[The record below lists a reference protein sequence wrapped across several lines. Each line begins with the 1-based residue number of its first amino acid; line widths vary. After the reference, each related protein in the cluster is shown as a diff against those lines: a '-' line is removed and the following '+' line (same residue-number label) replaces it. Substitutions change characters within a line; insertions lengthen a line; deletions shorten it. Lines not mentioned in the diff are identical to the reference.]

1 VPASLTKRT
10 PRLRWTR
17 LAASGA
23 VAASLVVTAAACGG
37 AVSASS
43 SASGSSASGSSASG
57 SSASAAP
64 LSQAALIAGSK
75 NEKGLV
81 IYSNALLTQ
90 TQQVIK
96 AFQATYPWIHVTAT
110 DDEDPVIFSKYAAE
124 HATGARTADIL
135 IASAPGLWV
144 GAVAHGYLQP
154 FTPSGISN
162 FPSFISQGK
171 GLYVFSPDPAIT
183 IYNKIVL
190 KGQAPPATVAQ
201 IAQEGADGKYKVATY
216 TINNDFGYSA
226 FWAYVHQ
233 KGWAALDKLGQTAQ
247 TPGDGDVLGQDV
259 AQGGFAVAVFESGLA
274 RGPIE
279 TVPADKKLLGWE
291 YTKDFTPLIPRGIGI
306 TAGAASPDSAKL
318 FLDFVFSGQGQQALC
333 DAGFEASSNTFT
345 PGNGCPNTL
354 KALYAAVGGAQNTY
368 MAPFSAQVASEQASF
383 TARFRQ
389 AFHQ

>member
-1 VPASLTKRT
+1 VPASLNERT

-37 AVSASS
+37 SGTTSS
-43 SASGSSASGSSASG
+43 SNSG

-75 NEKGLV
+75 GEKGLV

-135 IASAPGLWV
+135 IASAPGLWA
-144 GAVAHGYLQP
+144 GAVTHGYLQP

-162 FPSFISQGK
+162 FPSFISQGQ

-183 IYNKIVL
+183 IYNKILL

-201 IAQEGADGKYKVATY
+201 IAQEGVDGKYKVATY
-216 TINNDFGYSA
+216 TINNNFGYTA

-233 KGWAALDKLGQTAQ
+233 KGWAALDKLGQTAK

-318 FLDFVFSGQGQQALC
+318 FLDFVFSNPGQQALC

-345 PGNGCPNTL
+345 PSNGCPNTL

-368 MAPFSAQVASEQASF
+368 MTPFSQQVASEQTSF

>member
-1 VPASLTKRT
+1 MPASPRNRT
-10 PRLRWTR
+10 SRRRWTR
-17 LAASGA
+17 LAAPAA

-37 AVSASS
+37 SAATSS
-43 SASGSSASGSSASG
+43 SNSGTSASGSPASG
-57 SSASAAP
+57 AP

-75 NEKGLV
+75 HETGLV

-90 TQQVIK
+90 TQHVIK
-96 AFQATYPWIHVTAT
+96 AFETTYPWIHVTAT

-154 FTPSGISN
+154 FTPAGISN

-183 IYNKIVL
+183 IYNKILL
-190 KGQAPPATVAQ
+190 KGQAPPTTIAQ
-201 IAQEGADGKYKVATY
+201 ISQDGITGKYKVATY
-216 TINNDFGYSA
+216 TINNDFGYTA
-226 FWAYVHQ
+226 FWGYVHQ
-233 KGWAALDKLGQTAQ
+233 QSWAALDKLGQTAK
-247 TPGDGDVLGQDV
+247 TPGDGDVLAQDV
-259 AQGGFAVAVFESGLA
+259 AQGAFAVAVFESGLA

-279 TVPADKKLLGWE
+279 TVPADRKLLGWE

-318 FLDFVFSGQGQQALC
+318 FLNFVFSTSGQQALC
-333 DAGFEASSNTFT
+333 DAGFEASSNAFT
-345 PGNGCPNTL
+345 PSDGCPNTL
-354 KALYAAVGGAQNTY
+354 KALYAAVGGPQHTY
-368 MAPFSAQVASEQASF
+368 LTPFSQQVANDQVSF
-383 TARFRQ
+383 TVRFRQ
-389 AFHQ
+389 AFH